1 MQRGTAITLSSTNLI
16 SPCTRSDGYTNGQ
29 NETSFAASKFSV
41 LVLMEK
47 YDKLFLDTE
56 KMSYFSVSVSVFP
69 YFSNNN
75 MCQLSAN
82 CFCFAQNFCIDLA
95 FFVFRQ
101 SCKIQGGP
109 WAWPSPGFSFLLGI
123 RAVPREIENNAYT
136 KFKGANKLHYGRCAS
151 GEWQGDNFY
160 DLCLG

>member
-56 KMSYFSVSVSVFP
+56 KMSYFSVSVSVFRIFP
-69 YFSNNN
+69 MTICVN
-75 MCQLSAN
+75 
-82 CFCFAQNFCIDLA
+82 
-95 FFVFRQ
+95 
-101 SCKIQGGP
+101 
-109 WAWPSPGFSFLLGI
+109 FLLIAFALRRIFALIWHFSCFGKVAKFRVGHGHGLAQVFHFSWVLEQSQEKLKTMLIQLFSQRTKI
-123 RAVPREIENNAYT
+123 RTLWVELALR
-136 KFKGANKLHYGRCAS
+136 
-151 GEWQGDNFY
+151 
-160 DLCLG
+160 

>member
-1 MQRGTAITLSSTNLI
+1 MQRGTDAVITNLT
-16 SPCTRSDGYTNGQ
+16 SPCTRSDGLTNGQ

-56 KMSYFSVSVSVFP
+56 KMSYFPVSVSVFP
-69 YFSNNN
+69 YFSNDN

-95 FFVFRQ
+95 FFVLFRQ
-101 SCKIQGGP
+101 TYTEN
-109 WAWPSPGFSFLLGI
+109 F
-123 RAVPREIENNAYT
+123 RAGHCLAQVYIHETVGLSRGSSRA
-136 KFKGANKLHYGRCAS
+136 
-151 GEWQGDNFY
+151 QGDSS
-160 DLCLG
+160 

>member
-56 KMSYFSVSVSVFP
+56 KMSYFFVSVSVFP
-69 YFSNNN
+69 YFSNDN

-82 CFCFAQNFCIDLA
+82 MLLLCSD
-95 FFVFRQ
+95 
-101 SCKIQGGP
+101 
-109 WAWPSPGFSFLLGI
+109 FL
-123 RAVPREIENNAYT
+123 
-136 KFKGANKLHYGRCAS
+136 H
-151 GEWQGDNFY
+151 
-160 DLCLG
+160 